1 MLNAITL
8 IGRLV
13 ANPTSKEIKTKEG
26 EVNQIA
32 NFSIAFQVN
41 KDTTEFVD
49 CTTSYRLAKP
59 VMDNLVK
66 GDKIVVS
73 GTFRNQAW
81 QTKDGQNRKTATIY
95 VDTIEFVDVL
105 KFQNEDPF
113 GESYEEPKEEPKEV
127 KQEPKEEPKEVKQEP
142 KEEPKEVKQEPQ
154 PKPQT
159 GRRRG

>member
-13 ANPTSKEIKTKEG
+13 ANPTSKEIKNNEG

-32 NFSIAFQVN
+32 NFSLAFQIN

-105 KFQNEDPF
+105 KFQEEDPF
-113 GESYEEPKEEPKEV
+113 GEVNFGESEEPKE
-127 KQEPKEEPKEVKQEP
+127 
-142 KEEPKEVKQEPQ
+142 EVKQEPQ
-154 PKPQT
+154 PKPQPKPQT
-159 GRRRG
+159 ARRRG

>member
-13 ANPTSKEIKTKEG
+13 ANPTSKEIKNKEG

-32 NFSIAFQVN
+32 NFSLAFQIN

-105 KFQNEDPF
+105 KFQNEEEPF
-113 GESYEEPKEEPKEV
+113 GESYEEPKEEV
-127 KQEPKEEPKEVKQEP
+127 KQEPQH
-142 KEEPKEVKQEPQ
+142 Q

>member
-1 MLNAITL
+1 MLKQTILRKEMKIMLNSITL

-13 ANPTSKEIKTKEG
+13 ANPTSKEIKNKDG

-32 NFSIAFQVN
+32 NFSIAFQIN

-49 CTTSYRLAKP
+49 CTTSYRLTKP

-95 VDTIEFVDVL
+95 VETIEFVDVL
-105 KFQNEDPF
+105 KFQNEQDPF
-113 GESYEEPKEEPKEV
+113 GESYEEPKEEV
-127 KQEPKEEPKEVKQEP
+127 KQEPQ
-142 KEEPKEVKQEPQ
+142 PQ